1 MLRVSSHAGNE
12 TRSFIS
18 LTFSFPWN
26 LSCLA
31 VRPKIRPADV
41 RQAPSAFGSARR
53 LGYAAFLPR
62 ERSMR
67 TIRLHIDQM
76 LNIGAELALPAQAGE
91 HAVRVLRLA
100 VGDPLAL
107 FNGDGCDYAATIVA
121 ISRREVTVRI
131 DAKLSLTNESPLAL
145 TLAQGVARGDKMD
158 LIVQKA
164 TELGVARIVPL
175 LTERSEVKLD
185 AARSEKR
192 LLHWRAVAASACE
205 QSGRA
210 RVPEIIAA
218 VPLAKWADELADDG
232 ALRLALLPEASRST
246 RELRFGAAGGVLVVG
261 PEGGLGERD
270 IATLRAATF
279 EGLRLGP
286 RILRTETAGLAALAA
301 LQAIHGDV

>member
-1 MLRVSSHAGNE
+1 MLRRSSRAGNE

-18 LTFSFPWN
+18 LTFSFLGTCGAWA
-26 LSCLA
+26 LEA
-31 VRPKIRPADV
+31 KIRPVDA
-41 RQAPSAFGSARR
+41 RQAPGAFGSARR

-67 TIRLHIDQM
+67 TIRLHIDQA
-76 LNIGAELALPAQAGE
+76 LNVGAELALPAQASE
-91 HAVRVLRLA
+91 HAVRVLRMVA
-100 VGDPLAL
+100 GDPLTL

-121 ISRREVTVRI
+121 VSKREVTVRI
-131 DAKLSLTNESPLAL
+131 DAKLDLTNESPLAL

-164 TELGVARIVPL
+164 TELGVTRIVPL

-210 RVPEIIAA
+210 RVPEITAA
-218 VPLAKWADELADDG
+218 VPLAKWLDELADDG
-232 ALRLALLPEASRST
+232 ALRLALLPEAARST
-246 RELRFGAAGGVLVVG
+246 RELRFGVAGGVLVVG

-270 IATLRAATF
+270 ISALYAATF
-279 EGLRLGP
+279 EGLALGP

-301 LQAIHGDV
+301 LQAIHGDA